1 MKSLKA
7 LARLAW
13 LLVHVLQGVW
23 TVRRYFGRWSG
34 AQREQAVQN
43 WARGA
48 LRALG
53 MTVQVQG
60 RAAPGPLLLVANHV
74 SWADILVLHACRYCR
89 FVSKAEVR
97 HWPVIGP
104 LASAA
109 GTLYIERESRR
120 DALRVAHHM
129 AESLRAG
136 EVVAVFPEG
145 TTSDGHAQLPFH
157 ANLLQAALSVHAP
170 VQPVGLTYLDP
181 ATGALSLAPAYVGD
195 DSLLGSLWRIARA
208 NGVCAVVVQGTP
220 ELPGERSRRQLA
232 ADLGAAVRALRE
244 R

>member
-1 MKSLKA
+1 MRVLKA

-13 LLVHVLQGVW
+13 LLAHLLQGVW
-23 TVRRYFGRWSG
+23 TVRRHFGRWS
-34 AQREQAVQN
+34 ATQREQAVQD

-48 LRALG
+48 LRVLG
-53 MTVQVQG
+53 ITLQVQG
-60 RAAPGPLLLVANHV
+60 TAAAGPLLLVANHI

-89 FVSKAEVR
+89 FVSKSEVR

-120 DALRVAHHM
+120 DALRVVHHM

-145 TTSDGHAQLPFH
+145 TTSDGRSQLPFH
-157 ANLLQAALSVHAP
+157 ANLLQAALSVQAP
-170 VQPVGLTYLDP
+170 VQPVALTYMDRDG
-181 ATGALSLAPAYVGD
+181 ATLSLAPAYVGD
-195 DSLLGSLWRIARA
+195 DSLLGSLWRI
-208 NGVCAVVVQGTP
+208 VCAGGLCVVVVQGAP
-220 ELPGERSRRQLA
+220 QLPGERNRRQLA
-232 ADLGAAVRALRE
+232 EELGAAVRDLRA